1 MFKVIGKIARQFKE
15 FRGKKRICRVL
26 LAPFI
31 ASAKDIQING
41 HYDCTYL
48 LPNIQESL
56 AFELFVN
63 GIYEMETNRFLLTV
77 LPKNA
82 VYIDIGANI
91 GSVAI
96 PLCKRRPDI
105 RCFAVEASDWVY
117 KYLVTNIKQNK
128 LEQSVTCINEAMADT
143 AEGYVSFYTN
153 ERVFGKGSLSPVF
166 SNEPVQVKRTCFE
179 QLMQQYNLSRVD
191 VIKIDIE
198 GFEYFAFK
206 GGDRLLNSAD
216 APLILFEFVSWAEK
230 HAGIEPGEAQRLL
243 KSWGYSLYQ
252 LNLDGTLKL
261 QETILEEGGATLV
274 ASKKTL
280 LT

>member
-1 MFKVIGKIARQFKE
+1 MVCALAYVSVIGGDFK
-15 FRGKKRICRVL
+15 GKKRLARVL
-26 LAPFI
+26 LSPFFLK
-31 ASAKDIQING
+31 AKDIDIEG
-41 HYDCTYL
+41 YFDCKYI
-48 LPNIQESL
+48 LPNIQESV
-56 AFELFVN
+56 AFELFIN
-63 GIYEMETNRFLLTV
+63 GIYELETHNFLLSV
-77 LPKNA
+77 MPRDA
-82 VYIDIGANI
+82 IYMDIGANI
-91 GSVAI
+91 GSVLI